1 MTKPKKI
8 ALLGLGL
15 FVFFGSLPAISQEK
29 TQTRDEKDGKKQI
42 PKVTKEKPMDFWMA
56 RKLDYSKTILESLTK
71 GDYDK
76 LAEAAEQM
84 QLLGKIEGI
93 VRRKNKD
100 YQTQLQTFEL
110 ANQELIRNAKRNN
123 PEAAVLAFNQL
134 STSCVACHV
143 LLRSGID

>member
-1 MTKPKKI
+1 MPKPKKI
-8 ALLGLGL
+8 ALLGLAL
-15 FVFFGSLPAISQEK
+15 LVFLGSLPAISQEK
-29 TQTRDEKDGKKQI
+29 PQTRDAKGGAKQI

-56 RKLDYSKTILESLTK
+56 KKLDYSKTILESLTK
-71 GDYDK
+71 GDFDK

-84 QLLGKIEGI
+84 QLLGKIEGF
-93 VRRKNKD
+93 VRRKNND
-100 YQTQLQTFEL
+100 YQSQLQTFEL

-134 STSCVACHV
+134 ATSCVACHI